1 MKKVFVDE
9 MISWVVQA
17 KNVLEEVE
25 IPCFIKNEF
34 SGNLAGE
41 VPFTETWPELWI
53 HKDSDF
59 EQAKVLLKPLRA
71 SRMAQAQS
79 DESLPEWTCSNC
91 GESNEGNFALCWSC
105 GLVIESG
112 QA

>member
-17 KNVLEEVE
+17 KNVLEEE
-25 IPCFIKNEF
+25 NIPCFIKNEF

-53 HKDSDF
+53 HRDRDF
-59 EQAKVLLKPLRA
+59 AQAKELLKPLRA
-71 SRMAQAQS
+71 SRMAEQA
-79 DESLPEWTCSNC
+79 DESEHADWACPSC
-91 GESNEGNFALCWSC
+91 GEHNEGNFAVCWSC
-105 GLVIESG
+105 GHLAEPAS
-112 QA
+112 

>member
-9 MISWVVQA
+9 MIVWVVQA
-17 KNVLEEVE
+17 KLALEDAD

-53 HKDSDF
+53 HRDDDHA
-59 EQAKVLLKPLRA
+59 QAKTLLQPLRDNRTA
-71 SRMAQAQS
+71 HEQTTSTLS
-79 DESLPEWTCSNC
+79 DWTCSQC
-91 GESNEGNFALCWSC
+91 GERNEGNFSLCWSC
-105 GLVIESG
+105 GVVLTV
-112 QA
+112 AD

>member
-17 KNVLEEVE
+17 KNVLEAAD
-25 IPCFIKNEF
+25 IPCFIRNEF

-53 HKDSDF
+53 HRDEDWTA
-59 EQAKVLLKPLRA
+59 AKSLLQPLRA
-71 SRMAQAQS
+71 SRLAEDQESVEQS
-79 DESLPEWTCSNC
+79 DWTCASC
-91 GESNEGNFALCWSC
+91 GEHNEGNFALCWSC
-105 GLVIESG
+105 GQVVEAAS
-112 QA
+112 

>member
-17 KNVLEEVE
+17 KNVLEEAD

-53 HKDSDF
+53 HRDEDWA
-59 EQAKVLLKPLRA
+59 QAKSLLQPLRA
-71 SRMAQAQS
+71 SRTAHQQDS
-79 DESLPEWTCSNC
+79 TEHPDWTCAAC
-91 GESNEGNFALCWSC
+91 GEHNEGNFALCWSC
-105 GLVIESG
+105 GQVVETAS
-112 QA
+112 